1 MLDLPN
7 FQLLD
12 SPIIQRIATGN
23 KEIPI
28 IVITQPVT
36 TGGKKRIIFEKNGAS
51 NKPINDATMTAPNA
65 EANPPPV
72 VTIAKIVAT
81 PAKIPLEQSAI
92 LNRNA

>member
-1 MLDLPN
+1 M
-7 FQLLD
+7 
-12 SPIIQRIATGN
+12 
-23 KEIPI
+23 
-28 IVITQPVT
+28 VITQPVT

-81 PAKIPLEQSAI
+81 PAKDPPLN
-92 LNRNA
+92 NRQFCTEMLKAQCL